1 MGLIHGALGLPDIDD
16 SYINTIG
23 QSVVYEASQLL
34 LAQYN
39 ADLSTARALFVDGT
53 TEDFKVRYKL
63 PGGGRLQRRQEQ
75 TATQAVKASGG
86 WDVGFPL
93 EDFGARILADDIT
106 LAKMRLQEYS
116 RHIDTVF
123 IQDANTYRFEMLR
136 AIYNNA
142 ARTFIDPLKGSITVQ
157 PLANNDAVLYPP
169 VTGSESEATGNH
181 YLVSGYTSANISDTN
196 NPFPRIV
203 GKLED
208 HFGANQGGSNI
219 VVFINP
225 AQVAKVAALADFVD
239 YVDRFVVPGDQ
250 TATVT
255 GLPRIPASARVIGRS
270 MSGAWV
276 AEWRW
281 VPADYMLAIHADAPP
296 PLRERV
302 DPAAEG
308 LGQGLQLVAQD
319 REFPLQSAHY
329 RHRFGLGV
337 ANRLNGVVMQLK
349 TGADADYATPTIYA

>member
-16 SYINTIG
+16 TYVNVIG
-23 QSVVYEASQLL
+23 QSIVYDASQNL

-39 ADLSTARALFVDGT
+39 ADLDSAKALFVENS
-53 TEDFKVRYKL
+53 TEDFKQRYKL

-106 LAKMRLQEYS
+106 LAKMGLQEYS

-136 AIYNNA
+136 AIYNNT
-142 ARTFIDPLKGSITVQ
+142 ARTFVDPLKGSIIVQ
-157 PLANNDAVLYPP
+157 PLANGDSVLYPP
-169 VTGSESEATGNH
+169 VIGSEVEATDDH
-181 YLVSGYTSANISDTN
+181 YKVSGYLSSAISDVN
-196 NPFPRIV
+196 NPFPVIV
-203 GKLED
+203 EELED
-208 HFGANQGGSNI
+208 NFGATQGGSNI

-225 AQVAKVAALADFVD
+225 AQSAKVMALLDFVD
-239 YVDRFVVPGDQ
+239 YTDRFIVPGDN

-255 GLPRIPASARVIGRS
+255 GLPRVPASARIIGRV
-270 MSGAWV
+270 SGAWV

-296 PLRERV
+296 PLRERI
-302 DPAAEG
+302 DPPAQG
-308 LGQGLQLVAQD
+308 LGTGLQLVARD
-319 REFPLQSAHY
+319 REYPLESAHY

-337 ANRLNGVVMQLK
+337 GNRLNGVVMQFK
-349 TGADADYATPTIYA
+349 ASGSYDIPAIYV